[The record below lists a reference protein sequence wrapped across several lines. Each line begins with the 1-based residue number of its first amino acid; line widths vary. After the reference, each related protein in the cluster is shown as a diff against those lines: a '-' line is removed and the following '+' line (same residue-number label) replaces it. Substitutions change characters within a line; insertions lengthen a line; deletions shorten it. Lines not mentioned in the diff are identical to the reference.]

1 MAEIINLRMARKA
14 AARTKA
20 SADAATNRAKFGA
33 SRAERMARTLEDE
46 RLTRIVDGAKLDG
59 DS

>member
-20 SADAATNRAKFGA
+20 TATADANRAKFGTT
-33 SRAERMARTLEDE
+33 RAQRKSAQLDND

-59 DS
+59 DA

>member
-1 MAEIINLRMARKA
+1 MADIINLRMARKA

-33 SRAERMARTLEDE
+33 TRAQHQARKFEDE